1 MWGDIAFSVTLLVL
15 GILASI
21 ALISQALRSG
31 PEISVDIWLMAL
43 VVLTFIV
50 FGAQG
55 LIRSLLRS
63 RMGDGL

>member
-63 RMGDGL
+63 RMGDD